1 VEATRQL
8 SACFGDMQGLEFN
21 IEYAGIACRLPISTA
36 GHAAQA
42 RERGVADARDG
53 LERFIRQKKEI
64 HHHRRTMTV
73 EPRSFDHQYNSAEKH
88 YAEAKQ
94 VLQAAE
100 IRQEEYKLANQ
111 DIKQIELNRVG
122 N

>member
-1 VEATRQL
+1 
-8 SACFGDMQGLEFN
+8 
-21 IEYAGIACRLPISTA
+21 
-36 GHAAQA
+36 
-42 RERGVADARDG
+42 
-53 LERFIRQKKEI
+53 
-64 HHHRRTMTV
+64 MTV